1 MIKSLFKYLA
11 KQLYRITFLRKFLD
25 PYIPVVERR
34 LYTRH
39 SINKLSDVLFIAS
52 CENLENH
59 QFYLKD
65 ISLGG
70 LSFFLDSHEQEQIF
84 KSGKMVKISLTFLG
98 STFEGQCRVAFSA
111 KGFAGC
117 QIITKKQEY
126 KMFVTEKMS
135 DLLVKSNLFK

>member
-1 MIKSLFKYLA
+1 M
-11 KQLYRITFLRKFLD
+11 
-25 PYIPVVERR
+25 VERR

-52 CENLENH
+52 CENFENH

-117 QIITKKQEY
+117 QIISKKQEY